1 MKTKKRKRKTIPFD
15 ERAYHPRSG
24 RRRARE
30 QQSALRMR
38 AGKKAH
44 FIDVQGNRQDRKWS
58 AIFMEDDSVNSKI
71 NTAVN
76 EKFKNKI
83 SKINSHTP
91 IKKVTRVNP
100 ATKSP
105 LMAISQ
111 SGRTLHRI
119 EKLDKKLVL
128 FSNDEKYANKRTV
141 KANIPQTTAASFK
154 KSKPYKNIRK
164 PTSQTKEVSVKLTAA
179 SISKVKKQYKE
190 NAYRREGKSQQAVM
204 SINTKARK
212 PENNATNYVR
222 AAGILPEDHKCEW
235 LHCVA
240 YSLIGKDSQAIDNL
254 VAGSFHANTNM
265 MMIEDSLGYLVKQYK
280 NGVTLTVNVDLIPE
294 THIARTIQYKIETPD
309 ETMIFDFDAQ
319 QNFKSHIVKHDY
331 VKAYVQA
338 KVEARQEENQKKRKR
353 SDSSL
358 ADSASFFQKKDA
370 NADKN
375 NLDKQPGSSKRRRYT

>member
-15 ERAYHPRSG
+15 DRAYHPRSG
-24 RRRARE
+24 RRRAR

-44 FIDVQGNRQDRKWS
+44 FIDEQGNRQDRKWS
-58 AIFMEDDSVNSKI
+58 AIFMEDDSGNAKVNKV
-71 NTAVN
+71 AN

-83 SKINSHTP
+83 GKINSHTP
-91 IKKVTRVNP
+91 IKKVIRVNP
-100 ATKSP
+100 ETRSP
-105 LMAISQ
+105 HMAISQ

-128 FSNDEKYANKRTV
+128 FSNDEEYANKRTE
-141 KANIPQTTAASFK
+141 KTNIPQTTAPSFK
-154 KSKPYKNIRK
+154 KSKPYKNIKK
-164 PTSQTKEVSVKLTAA
+164 PANKTKEISVKLTAA
-179 SISKVKKQYKE
+179 SIGKVKKQYKE

-204 SINTKARK
+204 SINTKACK
-212 PENNATNYVR
+212 SENNATNYVR

-265 MMIEDSLGYLVKQYK
+265 MMIEDSLEYLVKQYK
-280 NGVTLTVNVDLIPE
+280 SGVTLTVNVDLIPE
-294 THIARTIQYKIETPD
+294 THIATTIQYKIETPN

-338 KVEARQEENQKKRKR
+338 KVEAYQEENQKKRKR

-358 ADSASFFQKKDA
+358 ADNASFFQKKDT
-370 NADKN
+370 NTDKK
-375 NLDKQPGSSKRRRYT
+375 NLDKSGSSKRRRYT